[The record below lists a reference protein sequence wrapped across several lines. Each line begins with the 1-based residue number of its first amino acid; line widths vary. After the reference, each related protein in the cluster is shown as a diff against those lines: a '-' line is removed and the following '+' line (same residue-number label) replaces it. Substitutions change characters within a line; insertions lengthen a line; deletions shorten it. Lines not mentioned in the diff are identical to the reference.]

1 MFLRTKLQRSVFVR
15 LLKLFSSFLLIKTT
29 FSAVLSKGLLY
40 LPLLQKGENV
50 VEVLHL
56 VNTHP
61 TLLLPLHGVKAKKEK
76 ERKEKSEHT
85 ASKRCDSGKGGG
97 GGVINKTTCRTMKM
111 NEIVPTGRIVFFCGL

>member
-1 MFLRTKLQRSVFVR
+1 MFLRTKLQRSVFVC

-61 TLLLPLHGVKAKKEK
+61 TLLLPLHGVNAKKEK

-85 ASKRCDSGKGGG
+85 ASKRCDLGKGRGGG
-97 GGVINKTTCRTMKM
+97 GGHQ
-111 NEIVPTGRIVFFCGL
+111 